1 MKGML
6 SLIFGMLSFAIIAIS
21 QTNAFVESSSILITK
36 ESDLAPIIIA
46 VHWSVKLISISIAL
60 IALALSINYSRSG
73 QQKMNVANRVGR
85 YLALLAIILSII
97 PVYQVFL
104 K

>member
-1 MKGML
+1 MKGLL
-6 SLIFGMLSFAIIAIS
+6 SLIIGGLSLALIAGA
-21 QTNAFVESSSILITK
+21 QRNAYLDSLAILITS
-36 ESDLAPIIIA
+36 ENALTPTVVT
-46 VHWSVKLISISIAL
+46 VHWSIKMIAFSIAL
-60 IALALSINYSRSG
+60 IALAFSINYSRSG
-73 QQKMNVANRVGR
+73 QQKMNIANRVGR